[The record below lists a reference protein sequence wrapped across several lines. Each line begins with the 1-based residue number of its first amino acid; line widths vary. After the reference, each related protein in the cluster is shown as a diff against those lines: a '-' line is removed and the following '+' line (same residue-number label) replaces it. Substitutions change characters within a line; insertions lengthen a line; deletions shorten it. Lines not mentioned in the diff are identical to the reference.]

1 MHRLNRKKGQSIV
14 EMSLIFPLFL
24 LIIVG
29 GIVDFGFAFYNML
42 ALQQLANDAASTGAE
57 KNYNDEQ
64 IRTYIANY
72 SSPPISWNQ
81 SGIYTS
87 NISTITMSD
96 GSRMKRVFLTYN
108 SKTYTPF
115 YQTVL
120 NSVTGNNF
128 IVLRTQATYKVPGTV
143 RNRDYFQ

>member
-24 LIIVG
+24 LVIVG

-57 KNYNDEQ
+57 KNMSDAQ
-64 IRTYIANY
+64 IRNYIANY

-81 SGIYTS
+81 SEIYTAEV
-87 NISTITMSD
+87 STIPMSD
-96 GSRMKRVFLTYN
+96 GSNMKRVFLTYK

-120 NSVTGNNF
+120 NNITGNNYM
-128 IVLRTQATYKVPGTV
+128 VLRTQATYKVPRTV
-143 RNRDYFQ
+143 RNRENF

>member
-1 MHRLNRKKGQSIV
+1 MLNRKRKRGQSIV

-42 ALQQLANDAASTGAE
+42 ALQQLANDAATNCAE
-57 KNYNDEQ
+57 RNMTNTQVEN
-64 IRTYIANY
+64 YIANY
-72 SSPPISWNQ
+72 NTPPINWRET
-81 SGIYTS
+81 GIYSATV
-87 NISTITMSD
+87 STITMND
-96 GSRMKRVFLTYN
+96 GSRMKRIALEYN

-120 NSVTGNNF
+120 NNITGHDF
-128 IVLRTQATYKVPGTV
+128 IVLRTQATYKVPNTV
-143 RNRDYFQ
+143 RNREDF

>member
-29 GIVDFGFAFYNML
+29 GIVDFGFAFYNIL
-42 ALQQLANDAASTGAE
+42 ALQQLANDAAVTGAE
-57 KNYNDEQ
+57 KNLNDDQ
-64 IRTYIANY
+64 IRAFIANY
-72 SSPPISWNQ
+72 NTPPINWKAN
-81 SGIYTS
+81 GIYTAT
-87 NISTITMSD
+87 ISTIAMAD
-96 GSRMKRVFLTYN
+96 GSRMKRVELSYN

-120 NSVTGNNF
+120 NSINGNEF
-128 IVLRTQATYKVPGTV
+128 ISLRTRAAYKVPNTV
-143 RNRDYFQ
+143 RNREDF

>member
-1 MHRLNRKKGQSIV
+1 MLNRKRKRGQSIV

-42 ALQQLANDAASTGAE
+42 ALQQVANDAASNAAE
-57 KNYNDEQ
+57 KNLNETQ
-64 IRTYIANY
+64 TRNYIAQY
-72 SSPPISWNQ
+72 SAPPISWNQ
-81 SGIYTS
+81 AGIYQAT
-87 NISTITMSD
+87 ISTIAMAD
-96 GSRMKRVFLTYN
+96 GSTMKRVELEYH

-115 YQTVL
+115 YQTAL
-120 NSVTGNNF
+120 NSVTGNDF

-143 RNRDYFQ
+143 RNRENF

>member
-57 KNYNDEQ
+57 KNYNDGQ

-81 SGIYTS
+81 PGIYTS
-87 NISTITMSD
+87 NVSTITMSD
-96 GSRMKRVFLTYN
+96 GSKMKRVFLTYN

-120 NSVTGNNF
+120 NSVTGNNY

-143 RNRDYFQ
+143 RNRDFFN